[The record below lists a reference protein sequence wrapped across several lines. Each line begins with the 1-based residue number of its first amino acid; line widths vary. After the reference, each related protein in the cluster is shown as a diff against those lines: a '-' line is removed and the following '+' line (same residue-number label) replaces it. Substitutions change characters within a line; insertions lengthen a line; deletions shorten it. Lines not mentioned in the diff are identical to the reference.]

1 MPHPP
6 TPPSS
11 PQLGLDPT
19 NHIFRSAKDAGFSDV
34 HDYLVHLVTGESA
47 DAIAA
52 RKPAQPWGA
61 WLTGHVVERATAA
74 VAEVEEEEG
83 PAAAAAR
90 EDSVSGSCCTAGAAA
105 AQVRVP
111 LRSCPNAALMAYQL
125 GSHLRYSGM
134 AE

>member
-34 HDYLVHLVTGESA
+34 HDYLVHLVTGEGA

-61 WLTGHVVERATAA
+61 WLTGHVVERTAAEA
-74 VAEVEEEEG
+74 VAEEEDEEG

-90 EDSVSGSCCTAGAAA
+90 EGSVPGSCCTAGAAA
-105 AQVRVP
+105 AQVCLATSRI
-111 LRSCPNAALMAYQL
+111 
-125 GSHLRYSGM
+125 
-134 AE
+134 